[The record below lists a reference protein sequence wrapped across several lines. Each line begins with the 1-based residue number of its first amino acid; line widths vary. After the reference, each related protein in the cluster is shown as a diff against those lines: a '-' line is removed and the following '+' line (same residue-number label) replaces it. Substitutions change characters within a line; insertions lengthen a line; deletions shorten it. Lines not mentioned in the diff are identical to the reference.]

1 METKPNNH
9 FLWRKLH
16 SLMGIIPL
24 GLFLCVHLFI
34 NSFALKGP
42 EAFDKAAGTMVEL
55 PYLIIIELVFIF
67 IPLLFHMIYGIAIIF
82 STDPDLV
89 RYPKVSNLLYFL
101 QRATGIIAIIYV
113 FAHVYSTTISL
124 RFVNHQEVSYQFMSF
139 LLGNP
144 VTLLF
149 YVIGLGSIVFHFA
162 NGLRNFMITWG
173 ITAGRDSQ
181 RSMGWICVLL
191 GLGVFFVGLNALA
204 AFLGYG
210 ITIFNG

>member
-1 METKPNNH
+1 METKPNQH

-16 SLMGIIPL
+16 SLFGIIPL
-24 GLFLCVHLFI
+24 GLFLCIHLFI

-42 EAFDKAAGTMVEL
+42 EAFDKAAEAMMEL

-89 RYPKVSNLLYFL
+89 RHPKGSNVLYFL
-101 QRATGIIAIIYV
+101 QRATGIAAIIFV
-113 FAHVYSTTISL
+113 CAHIYSITLSL
-124 RFVNHQEVSYQFMSF
+124 RFINHQEVSYQFMSF
-139 LLGNP
+139 LLANP
-144 VTLLF
+144 VTLAF
-149 YVIGLGSIVFHFA
+149 YVIGLASVVFHFA
-162 NGLRNFMITWG
+162 NGIRNFMITWG
-173 ITAGRDSQ
+173 ITAGRESQ
-181 RSMGWICVLL
+181 RIMGWVCTLL
-191 GLGVFFVGLNALA
+191 GLGVFFVGLNVLA